1 MALKRRKVKDS
12 EGTPAKKKATFKKA
26 KKVVEKKEVIHR
38 EDDIED
44 EEENGLDDSED
55 GFDDMEEIPLDISHA
70 TPVAKTTSQ
79 LKAKPPAKTETE
91 KVNQGDVSKIKAKKD
106 LRKPPTSQEMNALR
120 ETENLFHSNIFKL
133 QVEEMLTEISLKCKR
148 KKQIEDWIAEFEEVV
163 NKIPESG
170 SHSISDTAWLNKLKI
185 KCPFGSDC
193 YDSSKTFQYLKPKK
207 LVPIGSWA
215 IGLTGKGIS
224 VDILIEIPQ
233 ESLERDDYLNY
244 TYHRKRA
251 LYLSYVAAHLQKAST
266 LVQEIQFET
275 FSGDLSRPI
284 LRIEPTGKLNQRVIF
299 RIYASAPADLVAV
312 EKLLPDRNC
321 IPGTGTKKSDS
332 KPTPL
337 YNVSVLSDMRMSKI
351 NQHAKEVL
359 SSKKNILD
367 ACLLLR
373 VWLRHRQL
381 EEATSMFVLTQFV
394 VYLIETKKL
403 FPNMSVYQVVRTTW
417 LQLSRSNWSKE
428 GITLRPQS
436 GTPPLSVADAHA
448 SFPVIFLDV
457 TSTLNLCAHLSQAAY
472 DWLRWECTL
481 AVGLLNKK
489 GINSFAALF
498 ITPKPF
504 LLTFDNVVIIDN
516 VREKVQKDKR
526 QNYWPVEAAGKIHDC
541 LVKGLGER
549 LKLTACKTLPIASWS
564 VGQEPPKNS
573 WKLAFGLCFNS
584 PSAWE
589 VLNKGPAA
597 NSPESAE
604 FRAFWGE
611 KSELRRFQD
620 GFICEAVHWPANSWA
635 ERRLICRQI
644 VSYLLEKR
652 LNLANN
658 YVYVADQLE
667 SAIFIPK
674 LQDPAAY
681 GTGEEATMAALEA
694 LDEITKNLRALEDLP
709 LSIAQ
714 VQGVSA
720 TFRHAEPF
728 PPLPETPQGLI
739 DLFGRSGYNLLP
751 AVGATPMY
759 LPSLSVLLTLQTS
772 GKWPDDL
779 EAVRRIKAAFY
790 IQLAEKL
797 TAIFDLVARAFIDH
811 VIVQRKGYIFKLF
824 IAYHRDV
831 ALLKRLVE
839 PNGIVKYR
847 DNPESLLLQRDQ
859 EITPR
864 LATALRAL
872 HAEQP
877 AFSVAVRLAKRW
889 VASHMLLEYL
899 EEEAIEMIVASLFVD
914 STMYGLPS
922 AQEAGA
928 QSSLHDAIDWVGPLT
943 PQVAFFR
950 FLQLVSCFDWTSQP
964 LIINF
969 NNDLT
974 PEEIRDTETSVAAQR
989 TQLKSPLVLVTPY
1002 DPSGVAFT
1010 RTTPPLPVW
1019 SRLMVL
1025 ASESLKLLERQLMTV
1040 DAKKVYVLQAF
1051 RPPLDAYNCII
1062 HLNRSAIARRLHTLD
1077 GPFSKKVKLHE
1088 QRPRKTLSIYDYEP
1102 VDRLLDELRA
1112 AYADKARFFYDKY
1125 GGLVIGVMWI
1135 DKAWSTPSEFKVSH
1149 VNGSMLV
1156 APSAAGGE
1164 MRLAPNLDA
1173 ICQDFLIMGK
1183 GLVKSVQCG
1192 TVVWQDSV

>member
-12 EGTPAKKKATFKKA
+12 EETPAKKKATFKRA

-38 EDDIED
+38 DDDFDD
-44 EEENGLDDSED
+44 EEENGFDDSED

-70 TPVAKTTSQ
+70 TPIAKKTSE
-79 LKAKPPAKTETE
+79 LKTKPLTKTETE
-91 KVNQGDVSKIKAKKD
+91 KVNQGDASKIKAKKI
-106 LRKPPTSQEMNALR
+106 LQKPPTSQEMNALR

-133 QVEEMLTEISLKCKR
+133 QVEEMLTEISMKSKR
-148 KKQIEDWIAEFEEVV
+148 KKQIEDWIVEFEEVV

-170 SHSISDTAWLNKLKI
+170 SHSISDTAWLNKLKV

-207 LVPIGSWA
+207 LAPIGSWA

-224 VDILIEIPQ
+224 VDILVEIPQ

-284 LRIEPTGKLNQRVIF
+284 LRIEPTGKLNQRVFF
-299 RIYASAPADLVAV
+299 RIFASAPADLVAV

-321 IPGTGTKKSDS
+321 IPGTGVKKSDS

-337 YNVSVLSDMRMSKI
+337 YNASVLSDMRMSKI

-381 EEATSMFVLTQFV
+381 EETTSMFLLTQFV

-403 FPNMSVYQVVRTTW
+403 FPNMSVYQVVRTIW

-516 VREKVQKDKR
+516 IRAKVQKDKR
-526 QNYWPVEAAGKIHDC
+526 QLYWPVEAAGKIHEC
-541 LVKGLGER
+541 LVKGLDER

-564 VGQEPPKNS
+564 VGVEPPKNS

-584 PSAWE
+584 PAAWE

-597 NSPESAE
+597 NTPESAE

-620 GFICEAVHWPANSWA
+620 GFICEAVHWPAKNWA

-667 SAIFIPK
+667 SAISIPK

-681 GTGEEATMAALEA
+681 GTGEESTMAALEA
-694 LDEITKNLRALEDLP
+694 LDEMTKNLRALEDLP

-714 VQGVSA
+714 VQGVSS

-728 PPLPETPQGLI
+728 PPLPETPQGKI
-739 DLFGRSGYNLLP
+739 ALFGRSGYNLLP
-751 AVGATPMY
+751 SADATPIY

-811 VIVQRKGYIFKLF
+811 VIVERKGYIFKLV

-859 EITPR
+859 EITPK

-872 HAEQP
+872 QAEQP
-877 AFSVAVRLAKRW
+877 SYSAAVRLAKRW
-889 VASHMLLEYL
+889 IASHMLLEYL
-899 EEEAIEMIVASLFVD
+899 EEEAVEMIVASLFID
-914 STMYGLPS
+914 STMYGVPS
-922 AQEAGA
+922 AKEVGA
-928 QSSLHDAIDWVGPLT
+928 QSSPSDAVDWVGPLS

-950 FLQLVSCFDWTSQP
+950 FLQLVACYDWSSQP

-974 PEEIRDTETSVAAQR
+974 PEEIRDIETSVAAQR
-989 TQLKSPLVLVTPY
+989 SQLKSPLVLVTPY

-1010 RTTPPLPVW
+1010 RSTPPLPVW
-1019 SRLMVL
+1019 SRLMIL
-1025 ASESLKLLERQLMTV
+1025 ARESLKLLEQQLMTV
-1040 DAKKVYVLQAF
+1040 DAKTVDVLQAF

-1062 HLNRSAIARRLHTLD
+1062 HLNKGAIARRLHTLD
-1077 GPFSKKVKLHE
+1077 GPSDKKVKLHE

-1102 VDRLLDELRA
+1102 VDRLLSELRA

-1125 GGLVIGVMWI
+1125 GGLLIGVMWI

-1156 APSAAGGE
+1156 APSVAGGE
-1164 MRLAPNLDA
+1164 KRLAPNLEA

-1183 GLVKSVQCG
+1183 GLVKSVQTG
-1192 TVVWQDSV
+1192 TLLFQDAV

>member
-1 MALKRRKVKDS
+1 M
-12 EGTPAKKKATFKKA
+12 
-26 KKVVEKKEVIHR
+26 
-38 EDDIED
+38 
-44 EEENGLDDSED
+44 
-55 GFDDMEEIPLDISHA
+55 
-70 TPVAKTTSQ
+70 
-79 LKAKPPAKTETE
+79 
-91 KVNQGDVSKIKAKKD
+91 
-106 LRKPPTSQEMNALR
+106 
-120 ETENLFHSNIFKL
+120 
-133 QVEEMLTEISLKCKR
+133 
-148 KKQIEDWIAEFEEVV
+148 
-163 NKIPESG
+163 
-170 SHSISDTAWLNKLKI
+170 
-185 KCPFGSDC
+185 
-193 YDSSKTFQYLKPKK
+193 KPKK

-332 KPTPL
+332 KSTPL

-839 PNGIVKYR
+839 PNGIVK
-847 DNPESLLLQRDQ
+847 
-859 EITPR
+859 
-864 LATALRAL
+864 
-872 HAEQP
+872 
-877 AFSVAVRLAKRW
+877 
-889 VASHMLLEYL
+889 
-899 EEEAIEMIVASLFVD
+899 
-914 STMYGLPS
+914 
-922 AQEAGA
+922 
-928 QSSLHDAIDWVGPLT
+928 
-943 PQVAFFR
+943 
-950 FLQLVSCFDWTSQP
+950 
-964 LIINF
+964 
-969 NNDLT
+969 
-974 PEEIRDTETSVAAQR
+974 
-989 TQLKSPLVLVTPY
+989 
-1002 DPSGVAFT
+1002 
-1010 RTTPPLPVW
+1010 
-1019 SRLMVL
+1019 
-1025 ASESLKLLERQLMTV
+1025 
-1040 DAKKVYVLQAF
+1040 
-1051 RPPLDAYNCII
+1051 
-1062 HLNRSAIARRLHTLD
+1062 
-1077 GPFSKKVKLHE
+1077 
-1088 QRPRKTLSIYDYEP
+1088 
-1102 VDRLLDELRA
+1102 
-1112 AYADKARFFYDKY
+1112 
-1125 GGLVIGVMWI
+1125 
-1135 DKAWSTPSEFKVSH
+1135 
-1149 VNGSMLV
+1149 
-1156 APSAAGGE
+1156 
-1164 MRLAPNLDA
+1164 
-1173 ICQDFLIMGK
+1173 
-1183 GLVKSVQCG
+1183 
-1192 TVVWQDSV
+1192 